1 MTTRLITAE
10 EAERLDRELACCG
23 LSNVGE
29 LLRPARL
36 RIVNA
41 PEIGC
46 MPIFREHLC
55 QIDAPSAQYERLN
68 ALSAEDK
75 EGLLQA
81 LKEMFESGDAELN
94 LMEVDFYRQD

>member
-1 MTTRLITAE
+1 MTTRLITTE
-10 EAERLDRELACCG
+10 EAERLDQELARSG
-23 LSNVGE
+23 LSGVGE

-46 MPIFREHLC
+46 MPIFREHIC
-55 QIDAPSAQYERLN
+55 QIDAPSAQYEGLN

-81 LKEMFESGDAELN
+81 LKKMFETGDADLN
-94 LMEVDFYRQD
+94 LIELEFYRQD